1 MREIDYLG
9 GDGTRLFA
17 AACGKGPVVV
27 LLHGGG
33 PDHHSLLPMATR
45 LADRFTVVVPDV
57 RGYGRSVCR
66 DPALHTWGRYADDV
80 IALLDHLGAA
90 EAVVGGTGLG
100 GTIALRVAL
109 AFPSR
114 VRAVVVISAE
124 DIEDD
129 EAKVAETALMD
140 RFAERV
146 RADGIEAAWELF
158 LPHLQPLI
166 GNLVRDA
173 IPRADPGSVAAAA
186 AIGRDRS
193 FRTLDELGAI
203 EVPVLIVPGADER
216 HPAELAERM
225 SATIPH
231 ATLARNVSF
240 EALRTADDL
249 ADAVVPEIRRFLDL

>member
-1 MREIDYLG
+1 MREIDYRG

-17 AACGKGPVVV
+17 AACGRGPVVV

-33 PDHHSLLPMATR
+33 PDHHSLLPMAER

-66 DPALHTWGRYADDV
+66 DPALHTWSRYADDV
-80 IALLDHLGAA
+80 IALLDHLAA
-90 EAVVGGTGLG
+90 PEAVVGGTGLG
-100 GTIALRVAL
+100 GTIALRAAL
-109 AFPSR
+109 ASAR

-129 EAKVAETALMD
+129 EMKLAETALMD
-140 RFAERV
+140 RFADRV

-166 GNLVRDA
+166 GTLVRSA

-193 FRTLDELGAI
+193 FGTLDELTAI

-240 EALRTADDL
+240 DALRTADDL
-249 ADAVVPEIRRFLDL
+249 AGAVVPEIRRFLDN